1 VGTALILA
9 RSKHHIVAIHHDRFD
24 EPTARGGWDER
35 KVRSSM
41 AVNSF
46 SMALILPPMPS
57 RADQRLTLATAS
69 FASTGS
75 PSWNL
80 RPGRSRNV
88 QASPSKRDAPKHL
101 YQRHTGCRAV
111 APRTTRGLI
120 GDWWKR
126 HPRDPQVLGEVLS
139 LAAQGHPVLTPPG
152 RGGVCMQP
160 WPHLFLEGFF

>member
-46 SMALILPPMPS
+46 SMALILSPMPS

-120 GDWWKR
+120 GDWWKGV
-126 HPRDPQVLGEVLS
+126 DS
-139 LAAQGHPVLTPPG
+139 APPF
-152 RGGVCMQP
+152 Q
-160 WPHLFLEGFF
+160 LFAHTRSSCRRLRPPLDRLCDTRFDQ